1 MKEFEVINIEEF
13 DFFIKWL
20 GLILLKYVVSIRLL
34 NVLNLVEVL
43 RKIWE
48 CFNE

>member
-20 GLILLKYVVSIRLL
+20 GLILLKYVL